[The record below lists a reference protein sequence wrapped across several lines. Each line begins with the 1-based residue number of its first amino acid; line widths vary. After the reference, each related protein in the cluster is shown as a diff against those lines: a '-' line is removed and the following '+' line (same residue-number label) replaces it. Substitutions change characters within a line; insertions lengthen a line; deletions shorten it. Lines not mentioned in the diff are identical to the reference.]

1 MNSKHKTKILLIGA
15 FHEIIELCHDAGF
28 DVVGIIDN
36 NRDLKSY
43 CGIPILGCD
52 EDAENL
58 YETYSDC
65 EIVVTP
71 DSPSVRE
78 KLVGKYYSLGYKFAT
93 VIHPSAMISSS
104 AKIGYGSVIQK
115 GVNVSSN
122 SIIGRF
128 CKLNINSNIMHDNI
142 IGDYC
147 TVAPNAVLL
156 GYVNINNNVYIGA
169 NSTILPKKTICSGA
183 VVGAG
188 AVVTKNVDLE
198 SVVVG
203 VPAKPLS

>member
-1 MNSKHKTKILLIGA
+1 
-15 FHEIIELCHDAGF
+15 
-28 DVVGIIDN
+28 
-36 NRDLKSY
+36 
-43 CGIPILGCD
+43 
-52 EDAENL
+52 
-58 YETYSDC
+58 
-65 EIVVTP
+65 
-71 DSPSVRE
+71 
-78 KLVGKYYSLGYKFAT
+78 
-93 VIHPSAMISSS
+93 
-104 AKIGYGSVIQK
+104 
-115 GVNVSSN
+115 
-122 SIIGRF
+122 
-128 CKLNINSNIMHDNI
+128 MHDNI